1 MYKPRPQALPLSLR
15 PTPHRT
21 QVRIVVSELATAY
34 AAEPAPL
41 PETSSQPPAQRHRR
55 LIFEL
60 NRTGQYGALQDSL
73 KAPLLRLVKDR

>member
-1 MYKPRPQALPLSLR
+1 M
-15 PTPHRT
+15 
-21 QVRIVVSELATAY
+21 VSELATAY
-34 AAEPAPL
+34 AAEPFPL
-41 PETSSQPPAQRHRR
+41 PETATQAPAQRHRS